1 LSQDGADEPLSQ
13 SIPNRRR
20 ASMVLLRCDRGKM
33 SARADNSLLALF
45 LDSLARA
52 DDALKRELAAYLRPY
67 LADSPGRLLDANEKA
82 RQLGLHPE
90 TLVKMARAGR
100 CRGAIKVGR
109 EWRFPPESLEIL
121 PPALEGAPT
130 DSALRPRLRPPP
142 TGIPGSVAAI
152 RGRR

>member
-1 LSQDGADEPLSQ
+1 MPILKRQPGSVAEQAWGSH
-13 SIPNRRR
+13 RGR
-20 ASMVLLRCDRGKM
+20 RGKM
-33 SARADNSLLALF
+33 SPRQGDSLLTLF
-45 LDSLARA
+45 LESLAQA

-67 LADSPGRLLDANEKA
+67 LADRPSRLLDASEKA

-109 EWRFPPESLEIL
+109 EWRFPPDSIEIL
-121 PPALEGAPT
+121 PPAAGAAPASAALPT
-130 DSALRPRLRPPP
+130 TVRPPRATVP
-142 TGIPGSVAAI
+142 SSVAAI